1 MRPEKMYEFDPNE
14 KPLDRLAPGGGFC
27 GVFRSI
33 GCVGDSL
40 ASGEFESR
48 LENGE
53 GRNVDMFDYSWGQYI
68 ARDTGAVVRNFSRGG
83 MTAKEYWTS
92 FAEDMGYW
100 DPALACQAYIIA
112 LGVNDLY
119 YCKWETGSID
129 DIHPDEPEKN
139 AENFAGYYGKIIS
152 RLRSIQPRARFFL
165 MSMPKEPDGENEMR
179 RKARDLLDGMTK
191 IFPRTYLLDFYE
203 YFPEQTDEF
212 KRFFYTGTHLD
223 PMGYL
228 FTARCVESYI
238 DWHIRRDP
246 RAFAEVPFI
255 GTDLR
260 YYEEI

>member
-1 MRPEKMYEFDPNE
+1 MRPEEMYKFDPNE

-27 GVFRSI
+27 SVFRSI

-40 ASGEFESR
+40 SSGEFESMS
-48 LENGE
+48 EDGE
-53 GRNVDMFDYSWGQYI
+53 RGYHDMFEYSWGQYI
-68 ARDTGAVVRNFSRGG
+68 ARDTGALVRNFSRGG
-83 MTAKEYWTS
+83 MTAKDYWNS

-119 YCKWETGSID
+119 YCKWEIGTTD
-129 DIHPDEPEKN
+129 DVHPDEPEKN
-139 AENFAGYYGKIIS
+139 PDNFAGYYGKIIS

-179 RKARDLLDGMTK
+179 RKARDLLEGMTK

-212 KRFFYTGTHLD
+212 KRFFYTGTHLN
-223 PMGYL
+223 PMGYV
-228 FTARCVESYI
+228 FVARSVESYI
-238 DWHIRRDP
+238 DWLIRRDP

-255 GTDLR
+255 GTDLK

>member
-27 GVFRSI
+27 GIFRSI

-40 ASGEFESR
+40 ASGEFESK
-48 LENGE
+48 LDDGE

-83 MTAKEYWTS
+83 MTAKEYWNS

-119 YCKWETGSID
+119 YCKWEIGSTD
-129 DIHPDEPEKN
+129 DVHPDEPEKN
-139 AENFAGYYGKIIS
+139 ADNFAGYYGKIIS

-165 MSMPKEPDGENEMR
+165 MSMPSEPDGENEMR
-179 RKARDLLDGMTK
+179 RAARDLLDGMTK
-191 IFPRTYLLDFYE
+191 LYPRTYLLDFYE

-260 YYEEI
+260 YYEKI